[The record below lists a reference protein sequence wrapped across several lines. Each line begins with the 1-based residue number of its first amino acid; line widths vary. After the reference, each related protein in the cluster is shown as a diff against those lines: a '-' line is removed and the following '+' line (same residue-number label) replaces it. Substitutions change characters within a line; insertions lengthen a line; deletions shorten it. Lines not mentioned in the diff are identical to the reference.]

1 MSEDAKWIIGILVAA
16 IVGIWKEFR
25 RMHREGIVE
34 LKETN
39 AHLADHSIEIAL
51 IKTHTKETKH
61 AIQQLPCKAIE
72 EEEEE
77 KKPVRVIHGESQ

>member
-25 RMHREGIVE
+25 RMHKEGIAE

-39 AHLADHSIEIAL
+39 AHLAEHSEKMVL
-51 IKTHTKETKH
+51 METHTKETKH
-61 AIQQLPCKAIE
+61 AIQQLPCK
-72 EEEEE
+72 E
-77 KKPVRVIHGESQ
+77 KESA